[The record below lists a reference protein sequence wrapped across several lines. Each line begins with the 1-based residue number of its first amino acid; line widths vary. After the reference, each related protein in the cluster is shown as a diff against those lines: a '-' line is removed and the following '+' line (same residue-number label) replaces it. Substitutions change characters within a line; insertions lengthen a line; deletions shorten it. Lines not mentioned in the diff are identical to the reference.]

1 VSFVFDATSDNAA
14 SMNLYVH
21 RERAKGVEI
30 VVVPK
35 HRPPEK
41 LKKLLKRPS
50 SLATMSPQ
58 TDAY

>member
-1 VSFVFDATSDNAA
+1 
-14 SMNLYVH
+14 MNLYVH